1 VSQTEN
7 HTHHVRRLYGPDLP
21 LFREHLLRLDPET
34 RHDRFGLQ
42 VSDEYLENYAELC
55 FAPGALTYGYF
66 EDGVIRGAGELRMYP
81 SKDHPNHRDGE
92 AAFSVELP
100 WRRSG
105 IGTQLM
111 NYIVLAAR
119 NRSIGTLTIVCLR
132 NNQAM
137 LRLAKK
143 FEAELQF
150 EMSEVT
156 GHLVSRSPTAMS
168 IWHEFVDNT
177 LDLGASLMEYQG
189 RLIHKTAQTGH
200 HES

>member
-1 VSQTEN
+1 MSQTEN
-7 HTHHVRRLYGPDLP
+7 HTHTVRRLYGPDLP
-21 LFREHLLRLDPET
+21 LFREHLLRLDSET

-66 EDGVIRGAGELRMYP
+66 EDGVIRGGGELRMFS

-111 NYIVLAAR
+111 KHIVLAAR

-132 NNQAM
+132 SNQAM

-156 GHLVSRSPTAMS
+156 GHLVARSPTAMS
-168 IWHEFVDNT
+168 LWHEFVDNT
-177 LDLGASLMEYQG
+177 LDLGASLIDYQG
-189 RLIHKTAQTGH
+189 RLLHRTA
-200 HES
+200 HEG